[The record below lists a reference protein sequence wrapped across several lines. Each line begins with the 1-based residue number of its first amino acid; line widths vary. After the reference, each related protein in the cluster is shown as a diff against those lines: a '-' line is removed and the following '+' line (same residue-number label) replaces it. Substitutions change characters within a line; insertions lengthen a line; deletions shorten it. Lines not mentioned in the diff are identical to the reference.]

1 MKVVIL
7 YASESGTITQ
17 KTFGRLQ
24 VFINKYLRK
33 VVNIHWPDIVSNS
46 ELRKKT
52 GKEPVQKHLRSK
64 NGIGLDTHWE
74 EMMTASPSKHYSGTA
89 RPQRKWT
96 TKEHLENRPGKGHV
110 DGGLRVQVEEDGGCS
125 SRRSWMKSS
134 GLWRLYAPLGA
145 TRHKSSASIGAS
157 VSAVCMGFFQ
167 VDI

>member
-64 NGIGLDTHWE
+64 NGIGLDTH
-74 EMMTASPSKHYSGTA
+74 
-89 RPQRKWT
+89 
-96 TKEHLENRPGKGHV
+96 
-110 DGGLRVQVEEDGGCS
+110 
-125 SRRSWMKSS
+125 
-134 GLWRLYAPLGA
+134 
-145 TRHKSSASIGAS
+145 
-157 VSAVCMGFFQ
+157 
-167 VDI
+167 